1 MKVLSPRVAVGSFDS
16 EGRAAT
22 GAFWASLPSAEGQG
36 GLGTSLSSSEAEIE
50 TMESIT
56 CFLKYKHHD
65 QEDALEEEMPTHSN
79 TLAWEIPWT
88 EGPGGLQSTGSQ
100 SRTQLSTQVL
110 EQLWAYFT
118 FPYSPP
124 PKKPTNIT
132 D

>member
-1 MKVLSPRVAVGSFDS
+1 MVWEHRYLVPKLKSRQWKVL
-16 EGRAAT
+16 
-22 GAFWASLPSAEGQG
+22 L
-36 GLGTSLSSSEAEIE
+36 
-50 TMESIT
+50 
-56 CFLKYKHHD
+56 LKYKHHD

-88 EGPGGLQSTGSQ
+88 EGPGGLQSMGSL
-100 SRTQLSTQVL
+100 SRTQLSAQVL

-124 PKKPTNIT
+124 PKKPPNIT